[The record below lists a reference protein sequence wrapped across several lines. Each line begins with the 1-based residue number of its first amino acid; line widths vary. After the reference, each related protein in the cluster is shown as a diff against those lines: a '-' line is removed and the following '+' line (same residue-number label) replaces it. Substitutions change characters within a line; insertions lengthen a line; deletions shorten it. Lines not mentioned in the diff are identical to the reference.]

1 MDNYLNMLKDS
12 LIMKERILIELQA
25 KSEEQGEIV
34 KAQDVDWDEFTR
46 LVDEKG
52 ELVEEIVKLD
62 DGFETLYE
70 RIKEGLNDNK
80 ETYKDIIGEIQVL
93 VKSVTEKGAKLEATE
108 YRNKTAIE
116 VAFANARKEIRQSKL
131 GQRAAADYYNKM
143 NRINTIDPQ
152 MLDKNC

>member
-80 ETYKDIIGEIQVL
+80 ET
-93 VKSVTEKGAKLEATE
+93 
-108 YRNKTAIE
+108 
-116 VAFANARKEIRQSKL
+116 
-131 GQRAAADYYNKM
+131 
-143 NRINTIDPQ
+143 
-152 MLDKNC
+152 